1 MSKTLEQ
8 VEQFITLRARGY
20 SFEKISQQIG
30 VSKPVLLKWERDNR
44 ERIEHER
51 SFEVQAIL
59 SKHNLMR
66 LSRIEAFSSLLE
78 AVLSELKKREES
90 LSSLSTEKL
99 LALGLSLEGRLS
111 VETGIEILSSIE
123 STFERDRTQ
132 RVSVD

>member
-1 MSKTLEQ
+1 MPGCEGRLTVEMGTREKLSIGNLEMTP
-8 VEQFITLRARGY
+8 EGY
-20 SFEKISQQIG
+20 NKSW
-30 VSKPVLLKWERDNR
+30 LLV
-44 ERIEHER
+44 EHER

-66 LSRIEAFSSLLE
+66 LSRIEAFSSFLE

-123 STFERDRTQ
+123 STFERERTQ
-132 RVSVD
+132 RISVD

>member
-30 VSKPVLLKWERDNR
+30 VSKPILLKWERDNR
-44 ERIEHER
+44 EQIEHER

-66 LSRIEAFSSLLE
+66 LSRIEAFSSFLE

-123 STFERDRTQ
+123 STFERERTQ
-132 RVSVD
+132 RISVD

>member
-8 VEQFITLRARGY
+8 VEQFITLRASGY
-20 SFEKISQQIG
+20 SFEKISQKIG
-30 VSKPVLLKWERDNR
+30 VSKPILLKWERDNR
-44 ERIEHER
+44 EQIEHER

-66 LSRIEAFSSLLE
+66 LSRIEAFSSFLE

-99 LALGLSLEGRLS
+99 LTLGLSLEQRLS
-111 VETGIEILSSIE
+111 GETQIEILSSIE
-123 STFERDRTQ
+123 SAFEGERTQ

>member
-30 VSKPVLLKWERDNR
+30 VSKPILLKWERDNR
-44 ERIEHER
+44 EQIEHER

-66 LSRIEAFSSLLE
+66 LSRIEAFSSFLE

-99 LALGLSLEGRLS
+99 LTLGLSLEQRLS
-111 VETGIEILSSIE
+111 GETQIEILSSIE
-123 STFERDRTQ
+123 SAFEGERTQ

>member
-30 VSKPVLLKWERDNR
+30 VSKPILLKWERDNR
-44 ERIEHER
+44 EQIEHER

-99 LALGLSLEGRLS
+99 LTLGLSLEQRLS
-111 VETGIEILSSIE
+111 GETQIEILSSIE
-123 STFERDRTQ
+123 SAFEGERTQ

>member
-8 VEQFITLRARGY
+8 VEQFITLRASGY
-20 SFEKISQQIG
+20 SFEKISQKIG
-30 VSKPVLLKWERDNR
+30 VSKPILLKWERDNR
-44 ERIEHER
+44 EQIEHER

-99 LALGLSLEGRLS
+99 LTLGLSLEQRLS
-111 VETGIEILSSIE
+111 GETQIEILSSIE
-123 STFERDRTQ
+123 SAFEGERTQ